1 MTIENIF
8 NDFAKTFKKK
18 IDNDYFIKLQFEIFD
33 VENSIWQIDVNN
45 GNVVVVNNEEKIV
58 PEETFVLSKETLLK
72 MYNNE
77 LSPLSAFSNE
87 PNEKGEMCSLI
98 ELKNK
103 TEDKKV
109 YLNKKP
115 SEEYLKFLHRLHK
128 FNEFFSKEYPTKII
142 VDNKN
147 GIKAHGVNTI
157 GLHSDYE
164 KGILHAYFSIK
175 KNERLYEPPIEFSL
189 YVLNGRGTIIVGNER
204 YAIRAKEYYH
214 MMPKEKIYIENQE
227 EEFLEILYI

>member
-1 MTIENIF
+1 MDINDIF
-8 NDFAKTFKKK
+8 DDFAKAFEKK
-18 IDNDYFIKLQFEIFD
+18 IDNDYFIKLQFEIYD
-33 VENSIWQIDVNN
+33 MENRIFQINVNN
-45 GNVVVVNNEEKIV
+45 GNVFVNDDEKIV
-58 PEETFVLSKETLLK
+58 PEEIFVLSKETLLK

-115 SEEYLKFLHRLHK
+115 SEEYLKFINRLHK
-128 FNEFFSKEYPTKII
+128 FHEFFSKEYPTKIM

-147 GIKAHGVNTI
+147 GVKAHGVNAI
-157 GLHSDYE
+157 GLLSNYE
-164 KGILHAYFSIK
+164 KGILHVYFSIK

-189 YVLNGRGTIIVGNER
+189 YVLSGRGTILVGNER
-204 YAIRAKEYYH
+204 YSIKAKEYYH
-214 MMPKEKIYIENQE
+214 MIPKEKMYIENQE
-227 EEFLEILYI
+227 EEVLEILYI

>member
-1 MTIENIF
+1 MDINGIF
-8 NDFAKTFKKK
+8 DDFAEAFEKK
-18 IDNDYFIKLQFEIFD
+18 IDNDYFIKLQFEIYD
-33 VENSIWQIDVNN
+33 MENGIFQINVNN
-45 GNVVVVNNEEKIV
+45 GNVFVNNSEKIV
-58 PEETFVLSKETLLK
+58 PEEIFILSKETLLK

-115 SEEYLKFLHRLHK
+115 SEEYLKFINRLHK
-128 FNEFFSKEYPTKII
+128 FDEFFSKEYPTKIM

-147 GIKAHGVNTI
+147 GVKAHGVNAI
-157 GLHSDYE
+157 ALHSNYE

-175 KNERLYEPPIEFSL
+175 KNEKLYEPPIEFSL
-189 YVLNGRGTIIVGNER
+189 YVLGGKGTIIVGNER
-204 YAIRAKEYYH
+204 YIIKAKEYYH
-214 MMPKEKIYIENQE
+214 MIPKEKIYIENKE
-227 EEFLEILYI
+227 EELLEILYI